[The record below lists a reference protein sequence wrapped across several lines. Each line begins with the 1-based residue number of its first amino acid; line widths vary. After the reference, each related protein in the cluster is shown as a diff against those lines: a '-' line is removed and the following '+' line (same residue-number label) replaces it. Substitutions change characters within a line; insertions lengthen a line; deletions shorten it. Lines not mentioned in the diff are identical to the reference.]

1 MFLTKEESIMRSI
14 ITSVL
19 LLLSIVQI
27 GHAEIMFLPVYL
39 GNVSLINS
47 IKEIGW
53 L

>member
-27 GHAEIMFLPVYL
+27 GYAKIMFFNRVL
-39 GNVSLINS
+39 GKCQFN
-47 IKEIGW
+47 
-53 L
+53 